1 MCGGVAAAVTLG
13 MPGDQQSRRWPY
25 LFCYNAGRLFSYM
38 VAGAIIGGA
47 FAGMAN
53 YSGYTSS
60 LVALRLV
67 AAFMMI
73 LLALYIG
80 QWWQG
85 VSRIE
90 RLGQGLWRQLA
101 PKAQSLLP
109 LKSPFAALPFGA
121 LWGWLP
127 CGLVYS
133 TLSWAAVSGGAFS
146 GASVMFAFG
155 LGTLPAMIAVG
166 GMAQQLQKWLKTTTS
181 NVRAPCCY
189 WLMGSYWLYRN
200 QTNNVVIFNT
210 RHNDS
215 YYVKILTYI
224 KLVRQAYD
232 FRQTYNQTYPI
243 WRVCDPLSG
252 LQYQSV
258 VYSIYVK

>member
-1 MCGGVAAAVTLG
+1 MNVDFYAAFLIGLMGAGHCLGMCGGVAAAVTLG

-38 VAGAIIGGA
+38 IAGAILGGA

-85 VSRIE
+85 ISRIE
-90 RLGQGLWRQLA
+90 RLGQGLWRRLA

-146 GASVMFAFG
+146 GAGVMFAFG

-166 GMAQQLQKWLKTTTS
+166 GMAQQLQKWLK
-181 NVRAPCCY
+181 N
-189 WLMGSYWLYRN
+189 
-200 QTNNVVIFNT
+200 
-210 RHNDS
+210 H
-215 YYVKILTYI
+215 YVKRASALLLLAYGVHTGYI
-224 KLVRQAYD
+224 AIKQ
-232 FRQTYNQTYPI
+232 I
-243 WRVCDPLSG
+243 M
-252 LQYQSV
+252 
-258 VYSIYVK
+258 